1 MIGGMGITADQT
13 ILPPDVDSSSQA
25 LLDKLADLLN
35 GDAEVSLTTADGRS
49 VTLPEELR
57 AVLAH
62 ADAALSQ
69 GQAVTVEP
77 RRVVLSTQEAADILG
92 VSRPTLIK
100 LLESG
105 DIPFTKP
112 NRHRRLLLA
121 NVLTYQQQ
129 VHTQRSTILSEMSAE
144 AAEHDAYGKLSEFTE
159 TR

>member
-1 MIGGMGITADQT
+1 MGITADQT

-25 LLDKLADLLN
+25 LLVKLADLLN
-35 GDAEVSLTTADGRS
+35 GDAAVSLTTADGRS

-121 NVLTYQQQ
+121 DVLTYQQH

-144 AAEHDAYGKLSEFTE
+144 AAEHDTYGKLSEFTE

>member
-1 MIGGMGITADQT
+1 MGITADQT
-13 ILPPDVDSSSQA
+13 ILPPNIDSNSQA
-25 LLDKLADLLN
+25 LPAELADLLN
-35 GDAEVSLTTADGRS
+35 DDCELSLTTAGGRS
-49 VTLPEELR
+49 VTLPHELR

-62 ADAALSQ
+62 ADAALRR
-69 GQAVTVEP
+69 GEAVTVEP
-77 RRVVLSTQEAADILG
+77 RRTVLSTQEAADILG

-121 NVLTYQQQ
+121 DVLTYQQQ

-144 AAEHDAYGKLSEFTE
+144 AAEHDAYGKHSEFTE